1 MSQTPNGQAGN
12 ADDHVVEKDINIS
25 KKPGHNEPRFTCL
38 APAIADVNSETKDV
52 LVLKKIAKI
61 IAVCDDHALNI
72 MIRPA
77 VGAVKETML
86 SSRAVKTAIFL

>member
-1 MSQTPNGQAGN
+1 MSQTPSGHTGN
-12 ADDHVVEKDINIS
+12 ADDHVVEKGVNIS
-25 KKPGHNEPRFTCL
+25 KKPGHNEPRLCCS
-38 APAIADVNSETKDV
+38 APALGDVKSETIDD

-61 IAVCDDHALNI
+61 IAVCDDNALNI

-86 SSRAVKTAIFL
+86 SSAVASSPILL